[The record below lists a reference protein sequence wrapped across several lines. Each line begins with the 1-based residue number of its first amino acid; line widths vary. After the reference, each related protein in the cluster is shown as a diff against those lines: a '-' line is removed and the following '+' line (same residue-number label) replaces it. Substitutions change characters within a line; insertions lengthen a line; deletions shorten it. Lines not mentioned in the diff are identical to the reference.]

1 MKKLGIILAIA
12 FLLTGCGARETFET
26 VSDNIVQSV
35 MGQQREVELTLPSHA
50 LAPVVNSDDGSKLYL
65 CEGYILTVQTL
76 SAGDLNRTTR
86 SLSGFGAEQLTV
98 IETVSQDWK
107 RYEWVW
113 TAAGEG
119 GDQMGRALVLDD
131 GSRHYCLTAMA
142 DAQTAG
148 TLEGEWSGIFSSFRL
163 L

>member
-1 MKKLGIILAIA
+1 MKKLGILLMVIL
-12 FLLTGCGARETFET
+12 LLTGCAAQETFET

-35 MGQQREVELTLPSHA
+35 MGQERQVELKLPSHA
-50 LAPVVNSDDGSKLYL
+50 STPVVNSDDGGKLYL
-65 CEGYILTVQTL
+65 CDGYVLMVQTL
-76 SAGDLNRTTR
+76 SAGDLDRTVR
-86 SLSGFGAEQLTV
+86 SLSGFGASQVTLM
-98 IETVSQDWK
+98 ETATQDAK

-119 GDQMGRALVLDD
+119 GDQMARALVLDD

-148 TLEGEWSGIFSSFRL
+148 VLEAEWSDIFSSFRL
-163 L
+163 A

>member
-1 MKKLGIILAIA
+1 MKKLGILLLVVL
-12 FLLTGCGARETFET
+12 LLTGCAARETFET

-35 MGQQREVELTLPSHA
+35 MGVEREVELKLPSHA
-50 LAPVVNSDDGSKLYL
+50 SAPVINSDDGGKLYL
-65 CEGYILTVQTL
+65 CDGYILTVQTL
-76 SAGDLNRTTR
+76 SAGDLDRTVR
-86 SLSGFGAEQLTV
+86 SLSGFGAEQVTV
-98 IETVSQDWK
+98 VETAAQDAK

-142 DAQTAG
+142 DAQSAG
-148 TLEGEWSGIFSSFRL
+148 VLEAEWSGVFGSFRL

>member
-1 MKKLGIILAIA
+1 MKKLGILLAMTL
-12 FLLTGCGARETFET
+12 LLTGCGARETFET

-35 MGQQREVELTLPSHA
+35 MGQQREVELRLPSHA

-65 CEGYILTVQTL
+65 CDGYILMVHTL
-76 SAGDLNRTTR
+76 SAGDLNRTIR
-86 SLSGFGAEQLTV
+86 SLSGFEAAHLTLMQ
-98 IETVSQDWK
+98 TADQDVK

-113 TAAGEG
+113 TSAGEG

-131 GSRHYCLTAMA
+131 GNRHYCLTAMA

-148 TLEGEWSGIFSSFRL
+148 VLETEWSGIFSSFRL